1 MKDEILIVLLV
12 VNLDVSVVGMNAKRE
27 VGGEGPWSS
36 RPGKE

>member
-12 VNLDVSVVGMNAKRE
+12 VNLDVSVVGVNAKRE
-27 VGGEGPWSS
+27 VGGEGPWSG